1 MLIEHGAIVNF
12 IDKVCVM
19 LNNIRILDV
28 IQSASYCLYATV
40 DGSFFAF
47 WCQWVY
53 MSKNRGC
60 EIIVTKRS
68 WCQSTHRST
77 IVACVHVYWDLI
89 VNISLYIGWAKQH
102 CSNIS
107 MLLWIFGHCSAAS
120 VLWCRPKP
128 SEQGTY
134 FLPSLLSVSVKT
146 PFQICVWV
154 GGEWTAARQT

>member
-1 MLIEHGAIVNF
+1 MVLLSISLIRF
-12 IDKVCVM
+12 VM
-19 LNNIRILDV
+19 LMLSELV
-28 IQSASYCLYATV
+28 IQPHTVYASI
-40 DGSFFAF
+40 DGSFFNL
-47 WCQWVY
+47 WCQWLW
-53 MSKNRGC
+53 KNRGC

-77 IVACVHVYWDLI
+77 IAACVHVYWDLI

-120 VLWCRPKP
+120 VLWCKPKP